1 MLVQVSGS
9 RLQFSTVLSQI
20 YWGKS
25 CNPDVKTL
33 RCLSHLPSTVHAM
46 KSVPRLWSDPAYAV
60 EQSCESLGLTHALTP
75 NHQWKGVGTLRL
87 FLIWSVLQWVSR
99 HQAGKMEME
108 WEKWTVLSKSEPC
121 FHSMPEGDK
130 WKSIPQQATSPKSLH
145 LLQRRTCWLMEKEC
159 TIRFCQVQ
167 LHQSFCCR
175 FLSLRCDVKGWP
187 QNKNF
192 ISQFRR
198 KKKNWGEGAAF
209 QICFHYAPEQSHHAS
224 KTFTHK
230 SQRGKRRGSQVANRS
245 APGFS
250 PP

>member
-1 MLVQVSGS
+1 MKRSDADICWWAHLYNDKDSDKISSTSLSFFATGKVEQFSHYRKPLLLFSKYKEWKEQACSLHGSSVKPESVTYAEKSQKSAKILCWVVSITLRIPQKMLVQVSGS

-33 RCLSHLPSTVHAM
+33 RCLSHFPSTVHAM

-75 NHQWKGVGTLRL
+75 NHQWKGIGTLRL

-145 LLQRRTCWLMEKEC
+145 LL
-159 TIRFCQVQ
+159 
-167 LHQSFCCR
+167 
-175 FLSLRCDVKGWP
+175 
-187 QNKNF
+187 
-192 ISQFRR
+192 
-198 KKKNWGEGAAF
+198 
-209 QICFHYAPEQSHHAS
+209 
-224 KTFTHK
+224 
-230 SQRGKRRGSQVANRS
+230 
-245 APGFS
+245 
-250 PP
+250 